1 VRLLVTGGAG
11 FIGSV
16 VTEQLVAEGHD
27 VVVLD
32 SMKYGFSEAVT
43 PPARL
48 VRGDILHRPALE
60 ELFQRER
67 FDAVAHLA
75 AEAAID
81 DSVRDPGLF
90 YRVNVCGG
98 LNLLDVMLRAGVK
111 RLIFSS
117 TAAVYGQPETIPIL
131 EGAPKNP
138 CNSYGDSKLAFER
151 ALAWYHTAHGLRYIS
166 LRYFNACGATQR
178 CGESRKKETHLIPI
192 ALAAAAGARDGLDIF
207 GTDYDTPDGTCVRD
221 YVHVAD
227 IARAHVLALEAV
239 DRIEPTAYNL
249 GNNDGISNRQVIRAV
264 QEVVGRPFEVRNAPR
279 RPGDP
284 ATLVADSSRARREL
298 GWQPAFPALQQMVE
312 TAWQWRLHHP
322 RGYAT

>member
-1 VRLLVTGGAG
+1 MKLLVTGGAG

-16 VTEQLVAEGHD
+16 VTEQLVGEGHD

-32 SMKYGFSEAVT
+32 SLKYGFPEAVT

-48 VRGDILHRPALE
+48 VRGDILDEPLLE
-60 ELFQRER
+60 RLFQRER

-75 AEAAID
+75 AEAFID

-90 YRVNVCGG
+90 YRVNLCGG
-98 LNLLDVMLRAGVK
+98 LNLLDAMLRAGVK

-117 TAAVYGQPETIPIL
+117 TAAVYGQPEAVPIP
-131 EGAPKNP
+131 EDAAKNP

-151 ALAWYHTAHGLRYIS
+151 ALAWYHTAHGLRHIS
-166 LRYFNACGATQR
+166 LRYFNACGASQR
-178 CGESRKKETHLIPI
+178 CGESRKRETHLIPI
-192 ALAAAAGARDGLDIF
+192 ALAAAAGDRDGLDLF

-227 IARAHVLALEAV
+227 IARAHLLALEAV
-239 DRIEPTAYNL
+239 DRIGPTAYNL
-249 GNNDGISNRQVIRAV
+249 GNGAGYSNRQVIDAV
-264 QEVVGRPFEVRNAPR
+264 REVTGRQFAVRDAAR

-284 ATLVADSSRARREL
+284 ARLVADSTRTGREL
-298 GWQPAFPALQQMVE
+298 GWRPAFPELHRMVE
-312 TAWQWRLHHP
+312 TAWQWRKRHP
-322 RGYAT
+322 RGYAS